1 MNRLKLA
8 YVKSSCYQD
17 LWVSDKTNNYFE
29 IFKTSMMRCPAIGL
43 SEMCDTDYI
52 IVKESIEYPS
62 QHIPSCCSNKNSM
75 KYSKKNNSTNR
86 LICLTIFLHKDKM
99 IKLKKCC
106 YHSSDRTHK

>member
-1 MNRLKLA
+1 MDRLKLA

-17 LWVSDKTNNYFE
+17 LWVSDKTNDYFE

-62 QHIPSCCSNKNSM
+62 QHIPPCCSNKNSM
-75 KYSKKNNSTNR
+75 KYSKKNKNVE
-86 LICLTIFLHKDKM
+86 LPFLNEK
-99 IKLKKCC
+99 
-106 YHSSDRTHK
+106 YHEHCSIDII